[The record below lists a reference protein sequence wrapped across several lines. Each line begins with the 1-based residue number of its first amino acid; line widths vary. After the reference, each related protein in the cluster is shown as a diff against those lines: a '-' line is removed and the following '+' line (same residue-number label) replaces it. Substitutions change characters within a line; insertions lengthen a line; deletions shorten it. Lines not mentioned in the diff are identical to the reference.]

1 MHEERSDERVL
12 REGAEGVRLQGP
24 FERSPAG
31 VLGSNALIVNDDFCR
46 EGAGELAMNETVDD
60 QLAHDG
66 IAGAEGEVS
75 FHKKAVW
82 KMFPAE
88 PGDLGIGVYEV
99 GGSHEPIVVAVR
111 VVLAHKCIGFVGGAQ
126 RSNNLVLAEKNDGC
140 QVIALLSR

>member
-99 GGSHEPIVVAVR
+99 R